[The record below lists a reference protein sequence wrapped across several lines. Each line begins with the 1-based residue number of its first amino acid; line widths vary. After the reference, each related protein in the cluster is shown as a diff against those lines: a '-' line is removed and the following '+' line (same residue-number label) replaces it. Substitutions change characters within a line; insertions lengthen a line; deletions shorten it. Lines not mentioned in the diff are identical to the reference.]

1 MLYVRPAGPLEL
13 MNKQSNLIRKATAAI
28 TVGIGTAI
36 TSASTAFAWG
46 GDAVEDQADSILS
59 TPAFSLLQ
67 SLLMVGGMV
76 FLAAYIFSMLKRL
89 TGFGGGSP
97 SRFDKGEAVKLLGV
111 ITIAGLVMTL
121 ETSLGALYG
130 LGSTIANFGIGLL
143 NGIIGGLG

>member
-1 MLYVRPAGPLEL
+1 